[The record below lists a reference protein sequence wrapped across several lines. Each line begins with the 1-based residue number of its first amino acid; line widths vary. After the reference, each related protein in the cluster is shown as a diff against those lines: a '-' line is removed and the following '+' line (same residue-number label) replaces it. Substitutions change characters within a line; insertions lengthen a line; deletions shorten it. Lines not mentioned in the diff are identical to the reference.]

1 MNPLSSYVTF
11 VNHVEAI
18 LQSSLEPN
26 LKLRS
31 IEMLIRGA
39 RG

>member
-1 MNPLSSYVTF
+1 MTLATYVELIQ
-11 VNHVEAI
+11 NIEKI
-18 LQSSLEPN
+18 IQSSLEPN

-39 RG
+39 R